1 MSRGAR
7 PEGLSRRHRFR
18 GEDCF
23 RPLLRSPR
31 KHSGSLAVLHLARTN
46 APARFGI
53 AVGRRS
59 AKSAVQRNAIK
70 RRARELFRRHPLKRS
85 RLDVIVTLTSRFE
98 PKRIDLLMIELAE
111 LMDRANAPT

>member
-31 KHSGSLAVLHLARTN
+31 KHSGSLAVLHVTRAVSS
-46 APARFGI
+46 ARFGI
-53 AVGRRS
+53 AVGKRS
-59 AKSAVQRNAIK
+59 AKSAVQRNLIK

-85 RLDVIVTLTSRFE
+85 RLDVVVTLTHRFE
-98 PKRIDLLMIELAE
+98 PRQVDLLMVELSQ
-111 LMDRANAPT
+111 LMDRANATA